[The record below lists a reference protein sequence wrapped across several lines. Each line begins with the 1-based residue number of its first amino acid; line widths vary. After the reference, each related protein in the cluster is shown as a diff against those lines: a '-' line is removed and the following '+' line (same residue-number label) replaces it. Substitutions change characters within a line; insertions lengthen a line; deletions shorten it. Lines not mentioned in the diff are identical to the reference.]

1 MHSQNPSHKGL
12 QLTATH
18 LGCSAQLSGRPSG
31 APLGAHPHPAPAWG
45 PGGEKAPCQPRWAQ
59 DTPGPPMEGVLFL
72 ITILRPVNF
81 LSICRCSSPYDKD
94 GILVLSAPGKG
105 PCRDLSYKREK
116 KQGNA
121 CFSTGSFLPRLLT
134 LSLTPT
140 TAPRNS
146 DAVEQRQGAQA
157 QPALGSSVCPP
168 ACPLWERR
176 PSSRSMGPPAWEA
189 VCSATPSHLYLNPL
203 HGLCLENSNVC
214 FAGRVRTEA
223 ETCQRQRRP
232 GVREP
237 VSSSGWQGGQRWA
250 LGWNL
255 QAWPC
260 QFALGLGRGVSV
272 LGQFG
277 GVGEGAEGPQ
287 LGPRP
292 QGGAGWLGQAPN
304 PLSHWLSALGCTLVP
319 DIWKL

>member
-1 MHSQNPSHKGL
+1 MRSGH
-12 QLTATH
+12 TCH
-18 LGCSAQLSGRPSG
+18 LDSRERSRCACSIRPSSQSVRELSLTNPCKING
-31 APLGAHPHPAPAWG
+31 ETVFRAHCLSTRGQCPSWSPLFLKLSVLCLSFISCGAHSG
-45 PGGEKAPCQPRWAQ
+45 TTTPRWSWH
-59 DTPGPPMEGVLFL
+59 L
-72 ITILRPVNF
+72 
-81 LSICRCSSPYDKD
+81 PYKQ
-94 GILVLSAPGKG
+94 
-105 PCRDLSYKREK
+105 EK
-116 KQGNA
+116 EQNRQGNA
-121 CFSTGSFLPRLLT
+121 CFSTGNFLPRLLA
-134 LSLTPT
+134 LSLTP
-140 TAPRNS
+140 ANS
-146 DAVEQRQGAQA
+146 DEAGGGRGRRHCPPGTWKAQA
-157 QPALGSSVCPP
+157 QPGLGSSLCPP

-272 LGQFG
+272 LGQLG
-277 GVGEGAEGPQ
+277 GVGEGAEATQ
-287 LGPRP
+287 LGWPGSQP
-292 QGGAGWLGQAPN
+292 SAP
-304 PLSHWLSALGCTLVP
+304 LVVCP
-319 DIWKL
+319 GLHPST